1 MWKKK
6 YKFKFVDFSHGTAKK
21 NPDMVIREY
30 RSLINALSSEI
41 RVLRERDY
49 RLNIAVQDY
58 RVKDAFNDHI
68 YKDTIS
74 VSALEVIKFYEEIQ
88 RERATELKKAALQE
102 DIEIELSVFK
112 KKYKPQW

>member
-30 RSLINALSSEI
+30 RSLIHALSSEI
-41 RVLRERDY
+41 QVLRGRDY

-68 YKDTIS
+68 YRDTIS
-74 VSALEVIKFYEEIQ
+74 VSALEIIKFYEEIQ
-88 RERATELKKAALQE
+88 RERAIELKKLALQE
-102 DIEIELSVFK
+102 DIETELNIFK
-112 KKYKPQW
+112 KKYKS

>member
-21 NPDMVIREY
+21 NPDMIIREY

-58 RVKDAFNDHI
+58 RVKDALNDHI
-68 YKDTIS
+68 YRNTIS

-88 RERATELKKAALQE
+88 RERAIELKKAALQE
-102 DIEIELSVFK
+102 DIETELNIFK
-112 KKYKPQW
+112 KKYKP

>member
-6 YKFKFVDFSHGTAKK
+6 YKFKFVSFSHGTAKK

-30 RSLINALSSEI
+30 HRLIDDLNSETSSFEG
-41 RVLRERDY
+41 RDY

-88 RERATELKKAALQE
+88 RKEKAIKLKKAALQE
-102 DIEIELSVFK
+102 DIETELYLRE
-112 KKYKPQW
+112 KYKS

>member
-30 RSLINALSSEI
+30 HRLIDDLNSEI
-41 RVLRERDY
+41 RVLRGRDY

-58 RVKDAFNDHI
+58 RVKDAFNDCV

-74 VSALEVIKFYEEIQ
+74 VSALEIIKFYEEIQ
-88 RERATELKKAALQE
+88 REKAIELKKLALQE
-102 DIEIELSVFK
+102 DIETELSIFK
-112 KKYKPQW
+112 EKYKS

>member
-6 YKFKFVDFSHGTAKK
+6 HKFKFVDFSHGTAKK

-30 RSLINALSSEI
+30 RRLINDLGSEI
-41 RVLRERDY
+41 RVLGKEDY

-58 RVKDAFNDHI
+58 RAKNAYNDCI
-68 YKDTIS
+68 YKNTIS
-74 VSALEVIKFYEEIQ
+74 VSALEVIEFYEEIQ
-88 RERATELKKAALQE
+88 REKAIELKKAALQE

>member
-30 RSLINALSSEI
+30 HRLIDHLDSEI
-41 RVLRERDY
+41 QVLRIRDY

-58 RVKDAFNDHI
+58 RVKDPFNDCI

-88 RERATELKKAALQE
+88 REKASQLRKLALQKEIETELS
-102 DIEIELSVFK
+102 IFK
-112 KKYKPQW
+112 EKYKS

>member
-1 MWKKK
+1 MWWSKD
-6 YKFKFVDFSHGTAKK
+6 KFKYVKFSRGTAKK

-30 RSLINALSSEI
+30 HRLIDDLSSEI
-41 RVLRERDY
+41 QVLKIRDY

-88 RERATELKKAALQE
+88 KEKSVELKKLALQE
-102 DIEIELSVFK
+102 DIETELSIFK
-112 KKYKPQW
+112 EKYKS

>member
-6 YKFKFVDFSHGTAKK
+6 YKFKFVSFSHGTAKK

-30 RSLINALSSEI
+30 QKLISDLDSEI
-41 RVLRERDY
+41 QVLRIRDY

-88 RERATELKKAALQE
+88 KEKSIELRNLALQKEMETELS
-102 DIEIELSVFK
+102 IFK
-112 KKYKPQW
+112 EKYKP